1 MMRKVAIVLALAS
14 TAIAAPA
21 LARDK
26 SWYVGVE
33 GGAMIVEDID
43 YDIRGATAAA
53 SGTGTVDHN
62 YGFDVDGVVGYDFG
76 GFRLET
82 EVGYRRATVDGYSS
96 TTTTPRFNAAGA
108 RADAAA
114 GNYDVAGGRSSALS
128 FMLNGLLDFGEDDA
142 IQGFVG
148 GGVGVARVAVNYGL
162 NTRRDF
168 VDDSDTVFAWQAL
181 AGIRA
186 PLTENIDATLKYRFF
201 NAENVKLVDVANR
214 TLDGRFRSHSV
225 LGGLTY
231 NFGSP
236 TPPPPP
242 PAPPEPA
249 PVPPPPAPVP
259 VPEAVPCSPGPFI
272 VFFEWNKSDITP
284 EAASILDNAVTQYQS
299 CGSAQVQL
307 AGYTDTSGAASY
319 NQGLSQRRA
328 DSVKAYMSSRSI
340 PDSVITT
347 SAFGE
352 TNLRVQTAD
361 GVREVQNRRVEITY
375 GQGAGQ

>member
-1 MMRKVAIVLALAS
+1 MRKVAIVLALAS
-14 TAIAAPA
+14 TALASPA

-26 SWYVGVE
+26 SWYVGAE

-43 YDIRGATAAA
+43 YDITGATAAT

-96 TTTTPRFNAAGA
+96 TTTTPRYLSATATTPGSA
-108 RADAAA
+108 VA
-114 GNYDVAGGRSSALS
+114 GNYDAAGGRSSALS
-128 FMLNGLLDFGEDDA
+128 FMLNGLLDFGDDDA

-148 GGVGVARVAVNYGL
+148 GGVGVARVKANYGL
-162 NTRRDF
+162 GTNGDF
-168 VDDSDTVFAWQAL
+168 LSDSDTVFAWQAL

-186 PLTENIDATLKYRFF
+186 PLTDHIDATLKYRFF
-201 NAENVKLVDVANR
+201 NADNVKLVDVTNR
-214 TLDGRFRSHSV
+214 TLDGRYRSHSV
-225 LGGLTY
+225 LGGLSY

-242 PAPPEPA
+242 PPPPAPPA
-249 PVPPPPAPVP
+249 PPPPPPAPAPEP
-259 VPEAVPCSPGPFI
+259 VVCSPGPFI
-272 VFFEWNKSDITP
+272 VFFEWNKSDVTP
-284 EAASILDNAVTQYQS
+284 EASSILDNAVTQYQS
-299 CGSAQVQL
+299 CGNAQVML
-307 AGYTDTSGAASY
+307 AGYTDTSGAAKY

-328 DSVKAYMSSRSI
+328 DAVKAYMSSRSI
-340 PDSVITT
+340 PDGVITT

-375 GQGAGQ
+375 GPGSGQ